1 MMRIALGIEYDGS
14 GFSGFQWQANAR
26 SVQATLE
33 AALSQIAAEPIRV
46 AAAGRTD
53 AGVHAT
59 GQVIS
64 FSCHANRPLSAW
76 LRGGNAL
83 LPADVKVVWASEVG
97 DDFHAR
103 FSAVARRYQYLYD
116 DSATASPLLRRCVLP
131 TAALDDDAMH
141 RAAQQLLGE
150 HDFSTFRAAGCQSPT
165 AHRCVHRVAVHR
177 AQTLVVLD
185 ITANAF
191 LLHMVRNIAGA
202 LLRVGLRQADEGWI
216 GQILAG
222 RHRELAG
229 RTAPP
234 DGLYLVDVHYPGAG
248 LPAGRP
254 AGLLR
259 ALGNLDRF

>member
-26 SVQATLE
+26 SVQAALE

-64 FSCHANRPLSAW
+64 FSCHVNRPLSAW

-116 DSATASPLLRRCVLP
+116 DSAT
-131 TAALDDDAMH
+131 
-141 RAAQQLLGE
+141 QQLLGE

-202 LLRVGLRQADEGWI
+202 LLRVGLRQADEDWI

-222 RHRELAG
+222 RNRELAG